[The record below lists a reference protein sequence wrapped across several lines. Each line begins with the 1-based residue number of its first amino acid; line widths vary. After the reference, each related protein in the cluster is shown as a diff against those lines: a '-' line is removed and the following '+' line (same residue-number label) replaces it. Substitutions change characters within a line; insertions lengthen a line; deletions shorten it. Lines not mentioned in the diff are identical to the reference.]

1 MKNTNTTKEALFP
14 VSSSKYPYSN
24 SSLSSDSKP
33 YLAAREETRL
43 TLRKRRLDDHLLK
56 KREELLR
63 QRNTHSKYEI
73 SLSTLSLPNEI
84 TAETFQSSTVF
95 VNKMIS
101 YLQSNS
107 IDIKKF
113 AILKLREATVRQEA
127 IDEMYQYNI
136 VDYLFPLM
144 NDNAQDDTIVYEV
157 LWVLINVTTKYT
169 TPEMVTKLISEYS
182 YNFYVKAFSK
192 NIPDIKENILWL
204 LSNVT
209 FESPTAA
216 MSLMKSA
223 FIQDKLIPYLKE
235 EQAIVKCILRHSL
248 FLLSTITGYLNYDSQ
263 INKVN
268 AKFAQTEA
276 EIAKMFC
283 TFIDADPC
291 FVNDCLYGLAKVSN
305 STNQKVHSV
314 IFESGIVRRIIK
326 NEFHFDNFLNDIIR
340 LIGNYLSNIE
350 NSNIIDKIFSKE
362 IITFLG
368 GYIVN
373 SGDSSIVHDSLWA
386 LSNMCCGTEEQ
397 MTLVIDSNLVPILIS
412 KCKGPNNIVGF
423 EAVYCLSNLV
433 TCEDI
438 NIILKVAQYDII
450 EVFLS
455 IVDKYWQNREC
466 IRVIVQGFTSMF
478 TEGQKIVNQTG
489 NVNIFVKTFWEKGGK
504 DILDKLQNYQD
515 NDVYEMVA
523 AMIKQYFSY

>member
-63 QRNTHSKYEI
+63 QRNTRSKYEI
-73 SLSTLSLPNEI
+73 SISTLSLPNEI
-84 TAETFQSSTVF
+84 TAETFQSSKDF
-95 VNKMIS
+95 VNKMIA

-107 IDIKKF
+107 IDIKKY

-169 TPEMVTKLISEYS
+169 TPEMVSKLLSEYS
-182 YNFYVKAFSK
+182 YNFYVNAFSK
-192 NIPDIKENILWL
+192 NVPDVKENILWL

-209 FESPTAA
+209 FDNPTAA

-223 FIQDKLIPYLKE
+223 FIRDKLIPYLKE
-235 EQAIVKCILRHSL
+235 EESIVKTILRQSL
-248 FLLSTITGYLNYDSQ
+248 LLLSTIAGFLNYDSH
-263 INKVN
+263 IYKVD

-291 FVNDCLYGLAKVSN
+291 FVNDCLYGLAKISSSN
-305 STNQKVHSV
+305 NQKVHEV

-326 NEFHFDNFLNDIIR
+326 NEFNFENFLTDIIR

-350 NSNIIDKIFSKE
+350 NSSIIDKIFSKE

-373 SGDSSIVHDSLWA
+373 SADSCIVHDSLWA
-386 LSNMCCGTEEQ
+386 LSNMCCGTQDQ
-397 MTLVIDSNLVPILIS
+397 MNLVIDSNLVPILIS
-412 KCKGPNNIVGF
+412 KCKGPNNLVGF
-423 EAVYCLSNLV
+423 EAVYCLSNLA
-433 TCEDI
+433 TCEDV
-438 NIILKVAQYDII
+438 NIIIKISQYDII

-455 IVDKYWQNREC
+455 VVDKYWQNREC
-466 IRVIVQGFTSMF
+466 IKVIVQAFLSMF
-478 TEGQKIVNQTG
+478 NEGQKILNQTG
-489 NVNIFVKTFWEKGGK
+489 NVNIFVKQFWEKGGK

-515 NDVYEMVA
+515 NIIYEMVSG
-523 AMIKQYFSY
+523 MINNYFSY